1 MINKVQNQL
10 YTNQQ
15 ASYNRKLTGNTDK
28 FATSYNPRQFVME
41 HNEKEEKKDAVLE
54 RLLDKEDEKQA
65 GVELELSNYKEADGG
80 TEEVQQVAVEQK
92 EEKTFLQRLSIL
104 WKEIKQAFLH
114 FLGEDVEKIK
124 PEQIIV
130 EDGEEAKTETIEIP
144 ETAKMETLETSEAT
158 KTEALKTP
166 EFYESLY
173 ENGTK
178 KLAKNSTLLTAYNK
192 QGVIVQRDAN
202 EEKRILHVHPHTID
216 ELF

>member
-1 MINKVQNQL
+1 MINKVQNQV

-15 ASYNRKLTGNTDK
+15 PSYSRKITGNKDK
-28 FATSYNPRQFVME
+28 FAMGYNPKQFVTE
-41 HNEKEEKKDAVLE
+41 HNEKEEKDAVVE
-54 RLLDKEDEKQA
+54 RLLEKEEKQS
-65 GVELELSNYKEADGG
+65 GVELELSNYKKADGE
-80 TEEVQQVAVEQK
+80 TEEVQQASVEQK

-104 WKEIKQAFLH
+104 WKEIKQAFLN

-130 EDGEEAKTETIEIP
+130 EDGKEAKTQTIEIP
-144 ETAKMETLETSEAT
+144 ETAKMETPETSEAT
-158 KTEALKTP
+158 KTEALKTL

-178 KLAKNSTLLTAYNK
+178 KLAKNSTLLTAYDK
-192 QGVIVQRDAN
+192 RGVIIQRDAN